1 MLVQNIQSGSVVKRC
16 HPFDG
21 SIYAGKPTGR
31 FLHVKSMRELNHPE
45 GSAGEFAALLDD
57 GKEEYVWNLVEIDI
71 DN

>member
-1 MLVQNIQSGSVVKRC
+1 MLVQNIQPGSVVRRC

-21 SIYAGKPTGR
+21 SIHAGKATGK
-31 FLHVKSMRELNHPE
+31 FLHVVSIRELTYPE